1 MNYYVFES
9 ALESYGKEGVTK
21 TYTRANR
28 VDKNESVCNIYADL
42 AASGERYLYHQSTA
56 DNIKVVLRK
65 ILEIFTGKYI
75 KMDFPQN
82 ILLKTKDEVQT
93 THF

>member
-9 ALESYGKEGVTK
+9 VLESYGKEGVTK

-28 VDKNESVCNIYADL
+28 VDKNESVCNIYANL
-42 AASGERYLYHQSTA
+42 AANEERYLYHQSTV
-56 DNIKVVLRK
+56 DNIKTVLPK
-65 ILEIFTGKYI
+65 ILESFTGKYI
-75 KMDFPQN
+75 KMDFFQN

>member
-1 MNYYVFES
+1 M
-9 ALESYGKEGVTK
+9 TK

-42 AASGERYLYHQSTA
+42 VASGERYLYHQSTV
-56 DNIKVVLRK
+56 DNIKAVLPK
-65 ILEIFTGKYI
+65 MLESFTGKYI

-82 ILLKTKDEVQT
+82 ILLKTKDEGQT